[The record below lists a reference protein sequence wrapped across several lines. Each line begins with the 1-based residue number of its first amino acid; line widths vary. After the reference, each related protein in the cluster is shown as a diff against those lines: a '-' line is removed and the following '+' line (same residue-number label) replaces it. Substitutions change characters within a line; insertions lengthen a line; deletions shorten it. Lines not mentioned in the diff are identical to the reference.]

1 MTTPMIGFGAPL
13 HKVQEGRIFVRQ
25 AVEVA
30 SSYESPS
37 KRPASDYAEARI
49 VVGVVAVPKRAE
61 LERLHQARIN
71 GSLWIDANTASV
83 THGNHYPLLD
93 CPIANVLTAIQH
105 RRHLLSDSLDLYVRE
120 TMLTHTDPNLRWVF
134 IGGIAP
140 VKLEATPVD
149 GLWEIG
155 TKGDG
160 LAQVSTETFNGEAL
174 SSIFRK
180 PIWGPGGRYGFSTDL
195 EAKTYEAWIAQERA
209 RNMAREP
216 EFAAFVQAMEAA
228 MPLQMVFDAETY
240 DRCERV
246 SKQVLQQILEDRRA
260 TAESGV
266 LVANPEAT
274 GIAVRPK
281 PR

>member
-25 AVEVA
+25 AVQVA
-30 SSYESPS
+30 SSYESPT
-37 KRPASDYAEARI
+37 KRPASDYADARI

-105 RRHLLSDSLDLYVRE
+105 RRHLLPDSLDLYVRE
-120 TMLTHTDPNLRWVF
+120 TMLTHPDPNLRWVF

-155 TKGDG
+155 AKGEG

-174 SSIFRK
+174 SNIFRN
-180 PIWGPGGRYGFSTDL
+180 PIWGPGGGFGFATDL
-195 EAKTYEAWIAQERA
+195 EPKTYEAWIAEERA

-228 MPLQMVFDAETY
+228 MPAQMVFDREYASRREAM
-240 DRCERV
+240 
-246 SKQVLQQILEDRRA
+246 SKQVLRE
-260 TAESGV
+260 V
-266 LVANPEAT
+266 LM
-274 GIAVRPK
+274 VRDSMAGGERSAAARFRP
-281 PR
+281 